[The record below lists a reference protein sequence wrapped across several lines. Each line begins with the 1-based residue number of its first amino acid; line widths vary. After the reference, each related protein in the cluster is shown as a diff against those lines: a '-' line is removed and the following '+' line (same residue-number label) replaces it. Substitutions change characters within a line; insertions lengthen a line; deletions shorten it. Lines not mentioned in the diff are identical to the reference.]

1 MFFLPLGTCSLR
13 VSKPRFTCLTLFLS
27 LAFRLDT
34 DAGLASGRPS
44 LLKSVL
50 RFTLSVPDG
59 CSRGL
64 PIFLSWRKVCICS
77 ATVAVFTKM
86 YGVMVI
92 TLLAGSWKALTGIL
106 IVETEVDEEFV
117 DDSDVDEGGF
127 VDDASNGGSLAA
139 AMAIAA
145 GICDN

>member
-1 MFFLPLGTCSLR
+1 
-13 VSKPRFTCLTLFLS
+13 
-27 LAFRLDT
+27 
-34 DAGLASGRPS
+34 
-44 LLKSVL
+44 
-50 RFTLSVPDG
+50 
-59 CSRGL
+59 
-64 PIFLSWRKVCICS
+64 
-77 ATVAVFTKM
+77 M

-127 VDDASNGGSLAA
+127 VDDASIGGSLAA

-145 GICDN
+145 GICDNWCNKVNDNLLMKVLIAN